1 MDLFVAVKKLD
12 SKGKEVYF
20 YAKTGYTKGPVS
32 MGWLRVS
39 ERELDAEK
47 STEWQPVLTHKNPQK
62 ISKNEI
68 VPVEIEIL
76 PSSTLFKKG
85 EALQLVIQGK
95 DFFVH
100 PAMGHYYS
108 VNKGKHS
115 IFTGNQY
122 DSHLLVPVIP

>member
-1 MDLFVAVKKLD
+1 
-12 SKGKEVYF
+12 
-20 YAKTGYTKGPVS
+20 

-39 ERELDAEK
+39 ERELDEEK
-47 STEWQPVLTHKNPQK
+47 SSKWQPVLTHKNPQK

-76 PSSTLFKKG
+76 PSSTSFKKG
-85 EALQLVIQGK
+85 ETLRLVIQGK

-122 DSHLLVPVIP
+122 DSYLLVPVIS